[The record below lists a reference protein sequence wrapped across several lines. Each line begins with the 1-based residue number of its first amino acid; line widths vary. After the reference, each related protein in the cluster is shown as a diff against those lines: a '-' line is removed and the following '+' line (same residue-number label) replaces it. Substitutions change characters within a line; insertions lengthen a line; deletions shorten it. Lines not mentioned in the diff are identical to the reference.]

1 MTETTS
7 KATEALRVG
16 VIGIGQRAEIAQH
29 VGATD
34 TPARLVLAVDTTEAG
49 RARAAASF
57 GPDVRVVDRLED
69 ALDAG
74 LDAAIVTT
82 PDDTHA
88 AVAIPLLEAGVAVYL
103 EKPMAITLEDCD
115 RLLQTAART
124 GTPLYVGHNMR
135 HMSVVRQMKAL
146 IDDGAIGEVKA
157 VWCRHFVGNGGD
169 FYFKDWHAERSR
181 VNSLLLQK
189 ASHDLDVMHWLS
201 GRYTQRVTAMGALT
215 VYGGVTD
222 RRSHEGEL
230 MPEWFSHDNWPP
242 EAQTGLNPVI
252 DVEDVSMMLMD
263 LGDGVTASYEQCH
276 FTPDY
281 WRNYTVI
288 GTRGRL
294 ENFGDT
300 PGGVI
305 RVWNRR
311 HDWQLAG
318 DVEVA
323 IEGEGEGHEQAD
335 VRTMSEFLRHVATG
349 APTEVSVIAAR
360 NAVAA
365 GALAAESLRDGG
377 TPRDVPPL
385 APELVARLQA
395 PRTVSSRTPAPAS
408 SN

>member
-1 MTETTS
+1 MGDGTTS
-7 KATEALRVG
+7 PTALRVA
-16 VIGIGQRAEIAQH
+16 VIGVGQRAEIAEH

-34 TPARLVLAVDTTEAG
+34 TPARLVAAVDTTDVG
-49 RARAAASF
+49 RARAARAF
-57 GPDVRVVDRLED
+57 GPDLPVFARLED
-69 ALDAG
+69 AIATG

-88 AVAIPLLEAGVAVYL
+88 AVALPLLESGVAVYL

-115 RLLQTAART
+115 RLLETAART
-124 GTPLYVGHNMR
+124 GTRLYVGHNMR
-135 HMSVVRQMKAL
+135 HTAVVRQMKA
-146 IDDGAIGEVKA
+146 IVDAGEIGEVKSI
-157 VWCRHFVGNGGD
+157 WCRHFVGNGGD
-169 FYFKDWHAERSR
+169 FYFKDWHAERRR

-189 ASHDLDVMHWLS
+189 ASHDLDVIHWLA
-201 GRYTQRVTAMGALT
+201 GRSTKRVTALGALT
-215 VYGGVTD
+215 VYGDVAD
-222 RRSHEGEL
+222 RRSHDGEL
-230 MPEWFSHDNWPP
+230 MTDWFSFDNWPP

-288 GTRGRL
+288 GTRGRI

-305 RVWNRR
+305 RIWNRR
-311 HDWQLAG
+311 RTWSLNG
-318 DVEVA
+318 DVEVP

-335 VRTMSEFLRHVATG
+335 VLTMGEFLRHVATG
-349 APTEVSVIAAR
+349 APTAVSAVAAR
-360 NAVAA
+360 DAVAA
-365 GALAAESLRDGG
+365 GALAALSLRDGG

-385 APELVARLQA
+385 DPALIAHFSAERVSAAARRGAQ
-395 PRTVSSRTPAPAS
+395 
-408 SN
+408 

>member
-1 MTETTS
+1 MSDRTDG
-7 KATEALRVG
+7 LRVA
-16 VIGIGQRAEIAQH
+16 VIGVGQRAEIAQH
-29 VGATD
+29 IGSTD
-34 TPARLVLAVDTTEAG
+34 TPARLVLAVDPTEAG
-49 RARAAASF
+49 RARAARSF
-57 GPDVRVVDRLED
+57 GPGVRVVARLEE
-69 ALDAG
+69 AIDAG
-74 LDAAIVTT
+74 LDAAVVTT

-88 AVAIPLLEAGVAVYL
+88 AIALPLLEAGIAVYL
-103 EKPMAITLEDCD
+103 EKPMAITVADCD
-115 RLLQTAART
+115 RLLEAAART

-135 HMSVVRQMKAL
+135 HAAVVRQMKAL
-146 IDDGAIGEVKA
+146 IDEGAIGDVKT

-169 FYFKDWHAERSR
+169 FYFKDWHAERAR

-189 ASHDLDVMHWLS
+189 ASHDLDVIHWLT
-201 GRYTQRVTAMGALT
+201 GRYTRRVTALGALT

-222 RRSHEGEL
+222 RRSHEGEV
-230 MPEWFSHDNWPP
+230 MPDWFSFDNWPP
-242 EAQTGLNPVI
+242 EEQTGLNPVI

-305 RVWNRR
+305 RIWNRR
-311 HDWQLAG
+311 RDWALAG
-318 DVEVA
+318 DVEVP

-335 VRTMSEFLRHVATG
+335 VRTMAEFLRHVATG
-349 APTEVSVIAAR
+349 APTAVSVIAAR

-365 GALAAESLRDGG
+365 GALAAESMRDGG
-377 TPRDVPPL
+377 APRDVPQL
-385 APELVARLQA
+385 DAGLIARFE
-395 PRTVSSRTPAPAS
+395 PSGTAS
-408 SN
+408 TATRS

>member
-1 MTETTS
+1 MQHEGTS
-7 KATEALRVG
+7 VPLRVA

-34 TPARLVLAVDTTEAG
+34 TAARLVAAVDPTPAG
-49 RARAAASF
+49 RARAVASF
-57 GPDVRVVDRLED
+57 PGVPVFASVDEARD
-69 ALDAG
+69 AVE
-74 LDAAIVTT
+74 LDAAVVTT

-88 AVAIPLLEAGVAVYL
+88 AVALPLLEAGVAVYL
-103 EKPMAITLEDCD
+103 EKPMAISVEDCD
-115 RLLQTAART
+115 RLLEAAART

-135 HMSVVRQMKAL
+135 HASVVRQMKAL
-146 IDDGAIGEVKA
+146 IDDGAVGEVKS

-169 FYFKDWHAERSR
+169 YYFKDWHAEREH
-181 VNSLLLQK
+181 VHSLLLQK
-189 ASHDLDVMHWLS
+189 ASHDLDVIHWLS

-215 VYGGVTD
+215 LYGAVTD
-222 RRSHEGEL
+222 RGSHEGEV
-230 MPEWFSHDNWPP
+230 MPEWFSYDNWPP
-242 EAQTGLNPVI
+242 EEQTGLNEVI

-311 HDWQLAG
+311 RAWSLEG

-335 VRTMSEFLRHVATG
+335 VLTMEEFLAHVATG
-349 APTEVSVIAAR
+349 APTAVSVLAAR

-365 GALAAESLRDGG
+365 GALAADSLRDGG
-377 TPRDVPPL
+377 IPRDVPPPPSVP
-385 APELVARLQA
+385 A
-395 PRTVSSRTPAPAS
+395 SRPAPAAV
-408 SN
+408 

>member
-1 MTETTS
+1 MGDGT
-7 KATEALRVG
+7 ADALRVA
-16 VIGIGQRAEIAQH
+16 VIGVGQRAEIAQH

-34 TPARLVLAVDTTEAG
+34 TPAQLVLAVDPTEAG
-49 RARAAASF
+49 RARAARSF
-57 GPDVRVVDRLED
+57 GPEVRIVERLED

-88 AVAIPLLEAGVAVYL
+88 AVAIPLLEAGIAVYL
-103 EKPMAITLEDCD
+103 EKPMAITVADCD
-115 RLLQTAART
+115 LLLETAART

-146 IDDGAIGEVKA
+146 IDDGAIGDVKS

-169 FYFKDWHAERSR
+169 FYFKDWHAERAH

-189 ASHDLDVMHWLS
+189 ASHDLDVIHWLS
-201 GRYTQRVTAMGALT
+201 GRYTRRVTALGALT
-215 VYGGVTD
+215 VYGDVAD
-222 RRSHEGEL
+222 RGSHDGEV
-230 MPEWFSHDNWPP
+230 MPEWFSYDNWPP
-242 EAQTGLNPVI
+242 ETQTGLNEVI

-318 DVEVA
+318 DVEVP
-323 IEGEGEGHEQAD
+323 IEGEGEGHDQAD
-335 VRTMSEFLRHVATG
+335 VRTMAEFLRHVATG
-349 APTEVSVIAAR
+349 APTEVSVVAAR

-377 TPRDVPPL
+377 TPRDVPALSPDL
-385 APELVARLQA
+385 LARLDS
-395 PRTVSSRTPAPAS
+395 PSRTASSAARPAPS
-408 SN
+408 